1 MDNWSLADVDP
12 PSESHGIAVTDE
24 EDEVP
29 VGGAHLRAFRH
40 SDHERE
46 WTREEFRAWSETV
59 AEQHG
64 YWISELGGV
73 GFLPEMEAHGPCT
86 QLCIFERKE
95 VEESWPR
102 DMARDETGHGGSAGR
117 CPWHL
122 LHSSPDP
129 PPFHGAETRPRSPE
143 ETPAT
148 EPPVDTAAADT
159 AADAE
164 VDVELLVSQA
174 LRSEELGG
182 AGSGLWKYVHR
193 EGEDVI

>member
-1 MDNWSLADVDP
+1 PQALFCLQPQVVIVTSPNADFGD
-12 PSESHGIAVTDE
+12 SSDE

-95 VEESWPR
+95 VEE
-102 DMARDETGHGGSAGR
+102 
-117 CPWHL
+117 
-122 LHSSPDP
+122 
-129 PPFHGAETRPRSPE
+129 
-143 ETPAT
+143 TPAT

-174 LRSEELGG
+174 LRSEELG
-182 AGSGLWKYVHR
+182 
-193 EGEDVI
+193 